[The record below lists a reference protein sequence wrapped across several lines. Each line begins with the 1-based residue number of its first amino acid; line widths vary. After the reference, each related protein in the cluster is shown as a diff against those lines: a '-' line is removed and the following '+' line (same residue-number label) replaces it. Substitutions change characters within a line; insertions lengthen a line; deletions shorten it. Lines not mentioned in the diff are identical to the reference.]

1 MIYIIGKD
9 KDVAAMWTSVKGFL
23 NSLEL
28 FRRDLTGEQ
37 AHFKTV
43 KTYLDNI
50 DHPDEIDSQLATN
63 FISKLIT
70 EFSNRFKACNEISA
84 LIDIVTTPCL
94 NAGDL
99 WREQLSAFMPNLKQ
113 CDVELDICDFSAD
126 SAMKAQLSQL
136 GLSF

>member
-1 MIYIIGKD
+1 
-9 KDVAAMWTSVKGFL
+9 MWTSVKGFL